1 MKKVILLPAVLV
13 GFLVMVSPAPAMMEG
28 MHGGMHSGSSSE
40 NPAGTRQPS
49 ETRTWHRHGEYYH
62 SHEGGDLPHSHYQEK
77 GAARSAPAR
86 SPEDQPSSE
95 KKASSKK
102 SVQTQE
108 VPEAPPKSPSE
119 NKSAKVSSPGAGIP
133 VLNWTDDMVLHKVP
147 QGRLIS
153 GKESRQVQSFYMDET
168 QVTNHQY
175 VNFLNEVLPGIRV
188 EKGVVRGDGEIWLLL
203 GEVKEGYE
211 PIVFENE
218 RFRVNGVHHAACAV
232 LRVTA
237 YGAAAYADY
246 YGKRLPTEAEWLYTV
261 QSGGVAGGSLPIPS
275 PVILYAADQYGIRG
289 LNSNIGE
296 WAMRA
301 NKESAEQTNPG
312 EYVVLKGPG
321 DKTSKV
327 SVIRRYPWEAFAEV
341 SFRTVVDA
349 SKAAEQSPQ
358 GSKSEQN

>member
-1 MKKVILLPAVLV
+1 MRKVILTAVLV
-13 GFLVMVSPAPAMMEG
+13 GFLVLPSPTPAMMEG
-28 MHGGMHSGSSSE
+28 MHGSMHSGSGSE
-40 NPAGTRQPS
+40 NAAGTQQPG
-49 ETRTWHRHGEYYH
+49 ETQTWHRHGEYYH

-77 GAARSAPAR
+77 GATQSAPAR

-102 SVQTQE
+102 SVQKQE
-108 VPEAPPKSPSE
+108 VPKAPPKSPSE

-175 VNFLNEVLPGIRV
+175 VEFLNQVLPRIHV
-188 EKGVVRGDGEIWLLL
+188 EHGVVKGDGEIWLLL

-211 PIVFENE
+211 PIIFEDG
-218 RFRVNGVHHAACAV
+218 RFNVNGVHHAACAV

-237 YGAAAYADY
+237 YGAEAYADY
-246 YGKRLPTEAEWLYTV
+246 YGKKLPTEAEWLYTV
-261 QSGGVAGGSLPIPS
+261 QSGGVAGGILPIPS

-296 WAMRA
+296 WALRG
-301 NKESAEQTNPG
+301 NTDSATQPTSA
-312 EYVVLKGPG
+312 EYVVLEGSG
-321 DKTSKV
+321 DKASKV
-327 SVIRRYPWEAFAEV
+327 AVIHRYPWEAFAEV
-341 SFRTVVDA
+341 SFRTSVDV
-349 SKAAEQSPQ
+349 SKSAEQSPQ
-358 GSKSEQN
+358 GSKK